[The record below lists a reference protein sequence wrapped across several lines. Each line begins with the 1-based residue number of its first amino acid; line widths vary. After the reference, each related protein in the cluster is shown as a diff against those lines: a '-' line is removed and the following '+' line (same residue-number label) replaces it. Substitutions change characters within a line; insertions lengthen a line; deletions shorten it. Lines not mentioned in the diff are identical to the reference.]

1 MSDENELDTTVGS
14 FSSRPSPRSFDMLG
28 GASSSVIVRCSW
40 ILMRLSSR
48 PVLLAPVSLV
58 RTFLRCLCHAC
69 LLSVPC
75 SIVVSFGSP
84 LVRQV
89 GRGVGGFLSR
99 SLRHVACRG
108 WAVSV
113 AGRFSSWVLLV
124 AAVSITSAGGV
135 VPVVPLLAAG
145 HSIGL
150 VCLVRPVACFAIV
163 VVCRHGLIVIG
174 CCRRGSVSSSGVVA
188 RRRPACLPSGGGR
201 RHPC

>member
-1 MSDENELDTTVGS
+1 M
-14 FSSRPSPRSFDMLG
+14 
-28 GASSSVIVRCSW
+28 
-40 ILMRLSSR
+40 
-48 PVLLAPVSLV
+48 

-188 RRRPACLPSGGGR
+188 CRRPACLPSGGGVVIR
-201 RHPC
+201 VSPVGRPPLIVSLIVSPRVLSPRLACRVSGAAWPWRVLSRPVRLVACGVVL